1 MDALDLRDVLL
12 GEGLSRRV
20 VDAVISVPR
29 DRFVPWHQRFRAW
42 EDHAMSIGH
51 GQTISQPTVV
61 AVMTEAAAVGPGDR
75 VLDVGTGSGYQ
86 AAVLAACG
94 ATVHSIERIPA
105 LADDARV
112 RLAGLGLDVDV
123 TCGDGSAGRA
133 ERAPYDAIVV
143 AAATPTVP
151 PDLVAQL
158 RPAVQG
164 RRGGRLVIPIGDP
177 AARFGGQELVVLE
190 RRADDLDRRKLL
202 DVVFVPLIWG
212 GTPGS

>member
-20 VDAVISVPR
+20 VDALISVPR

-42 EDHAMSIGH
+42 EDHAMPIGH

-61 AVMTEAAAVGPGDR
+61 AVMTEAAAVGPGAR

-94 ATVHSIERIPA
+94 ATVYSIERIPA
-105 LADDARV
+105 LADDARA
-112 RLAGLGLDVDV
+112 RLAGLGLDVVV
-123 TCGDGSAGRA
+123 TCGDGSAGHA
-133 ERAPYDAIVV
+133 ECAPYDAIVV
-143 AAATPTVP
+143 AAATPTIP
-151 PDLVAQL
+151 PALVGQL
-158 RPAVQG
+158 RQPAEG
-164 RRGGRLVIPIGDP
+164 RRGGRLVIPVGDP

-190 RRADDLDRRKLL
+190 QMAEGVTRRKLL
-202 DVVFVPLIWG
+202 DVVFVPLVWG
-212 GTPGS
+212 GDGG